1 MKLHQGSTPPE
12 VTGFPPETRRRSC
25 PTKLLRLPLL
35 LLCLAAAAAATRGR
49 EGRRR
54 SRWWRA
60 RRLEGGEGGG
70 GSAEVEDREAQ
81 RQDVMP

>member
-12 VTGFPPETRRRSC
+12 VTGFPPETRRRSG

-35 LLCLAAAAAATRGR
+35 LLCLAAAAARGR
-49 EGRRR
+49 EGRR

-70 GSAEVEDREAQ
+70 GTVSCGLVRAEGAETD
-81 RQDVMP
+81 D